1 MGIFT
6 VCLLALSAV
15 LAVLAIGTWRLNAP
29 QTDSSPTG
37 YRTIGARE
45 DELRGG

>member
-15 LAVLAIGTWRLNAP
+15 LAVLAIGTWRLNAMHP
-29 QTDSSPTG
+29 GLYPIHKEASS
-37 YRTIGARE
+37 
-45 DELRGG
+45 